1 MSVAKEGNE
10 KSTCCHLNLR
20 HRRNIL
26 AFESQTELILYMLL
40 AIYLHKNNS
49 AEQFLM
55 KNYAFTFYR
64 DSNKIIHLL
73 FFSVSFKTY
82 KNILNL
88 NEPTSSETNKQTKL
102 PTREAT
108 AQLL

>member
-40 AIYLHKNNS
+40 AIHLHKNNS
-49 AEQFLM
+49 AEQFLL

-73 FFSVSFKTY
+73 FFHFLS
-82 KNILNL
+82 
-88 NEPTSSETNKQTKL
+88 KL
-102 PTREAT
+102 IKIF
-108 AQLL
+108 